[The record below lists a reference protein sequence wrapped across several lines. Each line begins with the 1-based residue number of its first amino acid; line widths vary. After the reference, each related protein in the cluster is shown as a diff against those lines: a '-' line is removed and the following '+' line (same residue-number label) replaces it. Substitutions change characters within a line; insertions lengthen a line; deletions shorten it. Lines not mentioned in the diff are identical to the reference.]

1 MKKTLTENQKRLLQ
15 KLIIAAVSFVLGFLP
30 NSELLQKIIDFIN
43 TLFV

>member
-30 NSELLQKIIDFIN
+30 NSELLQKIIEFIN